1 MEVAV
6 EKERAGRAFASD
18 PHFAPA
24 FDACRDCARE
34 KSSESGARKS
44 HWIDL

>member
-1 MEVAV
+1 MEIAV
-6 EKERAGRAFASD
+6 EKERAGHAFASD
-18 PHFAPA
+18 PHFTPG
-24 FDACRDCARE
+24 FDACRDRARE